1 MMIEFVLLLIACVYM
16 CQSVCARVHEC
27 VSVCVCVT
35 YKSVFV
41 MDAVFLNHSFFNS
54 CWLV

>member
-1 MMIEFVLLLIACVYM
+1 MIEFVLLLIACLYM